1 MCGGGPQTLW
11 LAILMYNSVHAVVAE
26 LADALA

>member
-1 MCGGGPQTLW
+1 LTAYYVAFRIEVQ
-11 LAILMYNSVHAVVAE
+11 AVVAE